1 MQNDNFSKVKL
12 EINEGKM
19 RKDKYTFII
28 PIFFIFI
35 IQYSILN
42 SQDTWI
48 QTYQP
53 FGDVDSYGVYYLN
66 ICQDEGFA
74 VNGYYHIYDPEFGID
89 EDWAYLMKVD
99 SVGNFEWAYEE
110 TELWFNDH
118 RSPCFVETDDG
129 GFLMVITSMWG
140 GTALVKLDSVGN
152 RLWDVDGQGFYPH
165 SMDKTND
172 WNIILAGRMNGLP
185 AIRKITQEA
194 DILWTNTYNISGDDD
209 GVLRSVY
216 VTANDDIVACG
227 NVYFEEYNS
236 DALVIRIDANGDSLW
251 TRTFDNSGFWDNCWD
266 IIETNQNNIFICG
279 SSNNPIGPLLWMLD
293 SSGETIWIE
302 YETAH
307 AGYEQFFCFNTPD
320 NNIIVSASILG
331 FYKIDYNNNLIW
343 LNDEQLP
350 PIGNIIFYDNNYMVY
365 PSVYHENY
373 QHHIAVLKT
382 DLTGSVVSVDE
393 EITIS
398 KPLYLQC
405 YPNPFNPS
413 TTISYFIDQSGIVDI
428 SIYNVRGQKVKTL
441 INQYQVHGENKVIW
455 NGNDERNKCVSSG
468 VYYAVLSLN
477 AKNKTIQKLLLMK

>member
-1 MQNDNFSKVKL
+1 MEGTESSFEYL
-12 EINEGKM
+12 EEAMKQKAFIF
-19 RKDKYTFII
+19 TFII
-28 PIFFIFI
+28 LHFTFFTGL
-35 IQYSILN
+35 SA
-42 SQDTWI
+42 QDTWI

-66 ICQDEGFA
+66 VCQDSGYA

-140 GTALVKLDSVGN
+140 GTALVKLDSEGN
-152 RLWDVDGQGFYPH
+152 RLWDADGQGLYPH

-172 WNIILAGRMNGLP
+172 GNIILAGRMNGLP

-236 DALVIRIDANGDSLW
+236 DALVIRTDANGDSLW
-251 TRTFDNSGFWDNCWD
+251 TRTFDNYNDNGND
-266 IIETNQNNIFICG
+266 IVILNNENIFCVGNSGIIW
-279 SSNNPIGPLLWMLD
+279 SGPLLWMLD
-293 SSGETIWIE
+293 TTGETIWIE

-307 AGYEQFFCFNTPD
+307 AGYEQFFCFSTPD

-365 PSVYHENY
+365 PSVYHENN

-382 DLTGSVVSVDE
+382 DSTGSVVSVDE
-393 EITIS
+393 EITIL
-398 KPLYLQC
+398 KPLYLHC
-405 YPNPFNPS
+405 YPNPFNPI
-413 TTISYFIDQSGIVDI
+413 TTISFDVLENAVINLR
-428 SIYNVRGQKVKTL
+428 IYNIKGQLVKKLIDNEYTL
-441 INQYQVHGENKVIW
+441 LGSYQVIW
-455 NGNDERNKCVSSG
+455 DGSEISDNTVSSG
-468 VYYAVLSLN
+468 IYYICLRNDSSYVTQKVLLI
-477 AKNKTIQKLLLMK
+477 K